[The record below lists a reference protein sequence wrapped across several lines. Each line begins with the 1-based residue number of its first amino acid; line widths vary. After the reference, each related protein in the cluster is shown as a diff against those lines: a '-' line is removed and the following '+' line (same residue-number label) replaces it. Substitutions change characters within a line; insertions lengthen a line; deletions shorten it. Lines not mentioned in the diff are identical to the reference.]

1 MWLKFKRQTF
11 CVLWLGT
18 RLLEFDASLLNTAYN
33 KIIHKH
39 LQSTQVCNSQL
50 FWSSIIL
57 SFILSMNSKL
67 INYDSVPVLVLPISN
82 EMQKKMFVFQSES
95 NCCVIQHKDHQSTF
109 IEYFRNRTILPA
121 EELKLWAFG
130 QFSFSFFFF
139 FFSLSPSLIYEYGPN
154 HQKDFITIR
163 RKVQIIYRELQI
175 AWNTVKSS
183 SGENLSNY
191 ITENLICLKKYFQKM
206 RRKM

>member
-1 MWLKFKRQTF
+1 M
-11 CVLWLGT
+11 LWLGT

-82 EMQKKMFVFQSES
+82 EMQKKMFVFQSKS
-95 NCCVIQHKDHQSTF
+95 KDHQSTF

-130 QFSFSFFFF
+130 QLSFFNLFFFF
-139 FFSLSPSLIYEYGPN
+139 HFLHLWYEYGPN

-175 AWNTVKSS
+175 AWNTVKSKFVQLHNW
-183 SGENLSNY
+183 ELD
-191 ITENLICLKKYFQKM
+191 LP
-206 RRKM
+206 